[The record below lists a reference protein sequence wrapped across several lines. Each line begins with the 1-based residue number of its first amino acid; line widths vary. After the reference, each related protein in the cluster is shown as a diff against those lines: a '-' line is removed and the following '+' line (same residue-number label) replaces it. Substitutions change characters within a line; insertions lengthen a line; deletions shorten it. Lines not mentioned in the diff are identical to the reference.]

1 MYIQILYTVP
11 VFLKNT
17 NISNFYTA
25 PTVLTDPNIHTH
37 LIIILQY
44 AENNFWYKK
53 YC

>member
-25 PTVLTDPNIHTH
+25 PTVLTDPNKHTH
-37 LIIILQY
+37 PNHHPAICC
-44 AENNFWYKK
+44 K
-53 YC
+53 